1 MVSPVEGHADV
12 SPRAASRRTRAD
24 AELFDVVIIG
34 AGISGVGAAIRL
46 RQAGLE
52 RIVVLEKADG
62 IGGTWRDNTYPGC
75 ACDVPSALYSYSF
88 AQKAD
93 WSRVFAPQ
101 AEIAAYVHETAERH
115 GVIPNVR
122 FGEGVDEARWMEA
135 ERCWEVRSSKRSYRG
150 RYLVSCVGYLHE
162 PIVPE
167 IPGLA
172 AFPGKVFHS
181 SRWDH
186 GHDLR
191 GRRVAVI
198 GTGASAIQFV
208 PQIQP
213 LAKTL
218 HLFQRTPQWILP
230 KPDAA
235 VGLLLRSMLRLPGAK
250 NAARRVL
257 HRQLERLGV
266 AFRHPEQMKA
276 VQSAA
281 LLHLKR
287 SVRDPA
293 LRSKLTPRYVIGCKR
308 LLLSNDYYPA
318 VAKPNVEVLATG
330 VQRVSGHEV
339 VGSDGEARQ
348 VDTIILGTGFHV
360 TDPPMATRVR
370 GADGRSLAEVW
381 AGSPEAYRGT
391 STAGF
396 PNAFGVLGP
405 NLAIGHNSA
414 FLVIEAQLDYIVDAL
429 RTAKK
434 QGLSRIEVRRSAQAA
449 YNRQVQK
456 DLMGTVWNTGG
467 CSSYYI
473 DANGKNSVAFPWST
487 DRMRRML
494 RTFDAENYLVASD
507 IGAEPGTKP
516 GPEETL
522 HAI

>member
-1 MVSPVEGHADV
+1 MAGRDGVTLV
-12 SPRAASRRTRAD
+12 
-24 AELFDVVIIG
+24 DVVIIG
-34 AGISGVGAAIRL
+34 AGISGIGAAIRL
-46 RQAGLE
+46 RQAGFHD
-52 RIVVLEKADG
+52 IVVLEKADG

-75 ACDVPSALYSYSF
+75 ACDVPSALYSYAF
-88 AQKAD
+88 AQKGD

-101 AEIAAYVHETAERH
+101 AEIAAYVRETAEHH
-115 GVIPNVR
+115 GVVPLVR
-122 FGEGVDEARWMEA
+122 FGEGVEEARWMEA
-135 ERCWEVRSSKRSYRG
+135 ERRWSVRTSKRSYLG
-150 RYLVSCVGYLHE
+150 RFPISCVGYLHE

-167 IPGLA
+167 IPGLG
-172 AFPGKVFHS
+172 AFPGTVFHS

-186 GHDLR
+186 AHDLR

-208 PQIQP
+208 PRIQP
-213 LAKTL
+213 LVQRL
-218 HLFQRTPQWILP
+218 HLFQRTPPWILP

-235 VGLLLRSMLRLPGAK
+235 VGPLSRATLRLPGARG
-250 NAARRVL
+250 AARRAL
-257 HRQLERLGV
+257 HLPLELLGV
-266 AFRHPEQMKA
+266 AFRRPQHMKV
-276 VQSAA
+276 VQAAA
-281 LLHLKR
+281 LLHLRR
-287 SVRDPA
+287 SVRDPV
-293 LRSKLTPRYVIGCKR
+293 LRSKLTPSYVLGCKR

-330 VQRVSGHEV
+330 VERVRGRAV
-339 VGSDGEARQ
+339 VGSEGEARE

-360 TDPPMATRVR
+360 TDPPMAARVR
-370 GADGRSLAEVW
+370 GSDGRSLAETWV
-381 AGSPEAYRGT
+381 GSPEAYRGT

-429 RTAKK
+429 RTAKRE
-434 QGLSRIEVRRSAQAA
+434 GLSRIEVRRSAQAA

-456 DLMGTVWNTGG
+456 GLTGTVWNTGG

-473 DANGKNSVAFPWST
+473 DANGRNSVAFPWST

-494 RTFDAENYLVASD
+494 RRFDAENYRIASD
-507 IGAEPGTKP
+507 AGARPGTTS
-516 GPEETL
+516 GPEEYL